1 MKKRMMIA
9 SLALS
14 ALVAGSAQAAT
25 IAGWDF
31 SQYISGGGYLSID
44 ALTLTNTLDA
54 NYSNLDPTFNLG
66 PDSGV
71 FGTMYING
79 QFGSTEVTPTG
90 NQDEAFRPIANSLTS
105 NLTAPVTGPGTNPF
119 DSLNELIIEGQQF
132 AEFASMAVFGA
143 VSVVFEA
150 DLTSVPE
157 QGQNWIFSFGA
168 KTGVPGAATSA
179 LVEFSLD
186 GINYVGLGSVN
197 LNNTDTPYSI
207 ALTTA
212 ELDRA
217 FVRMSFAGGETQPLL
232 DNVAIQ
238 ASLTVPEPATAV
250 LLLTGLAGLARIGR
264 RRA

>member
-1 MKKRMMIA
+1 MMIA
-9 SLALS
+9 SVALS

-31 SQYISGGGYLSID
+31 SQYLSGGGFLSID
-44 ALTLTNTLDA
+44 GLTQTNTLDS

-71 FGTMYING
+71 FGTMYIDG
-79 QFGSTEVTPTG
+79 QFGSTLVTPVG
-90 NQDEAFRPIANSLTS
+90 DGSEAFLPIANSLAS

-119 DSLNELIIEGQQF
+119 DSLNELVIEGQQF

-157 QGQNWIFSFGA
+157 QGQNWIFTFGA
-168 KTGVPGAATSA
+168 KTGVPGAVASA

-186 GINYVGLGSVN
+186 GLSYSSLGSVN

-217 FVRMSFAGGETQPLL
+217 FVRLSFAGGEAQPLL

-238 ASLTVPEPATAV
+238 ASLLTVPEPATAV

>member
-1 MKKRMMIA
+1 MMIA
-9 SLALS
+9 SVALS

-31 SQYISGGGYLSID
+31 SQYLSGGGFLSID
-44 ALTLTNTLDA
+44 GMTQTNTLDS

-71 FGTMYING
+71 FGTMYIDG
-79 QFGSTEVTPTG
+79 QFGSTEVTPVG
-90 NQDEAFRPIANSLTS
+90 DGSEAFLPIAGSLAS

-119 DSLNELIIEGQQF
+119 DSLNELGIELQQF
-132 AEFASMAVFGA
+132 TEFMSMAVFGA

-157 QGQNWIFSFGA
+157 LGENWIFTFGA

-186 GINYVGLGSVN
+186 GISYSSLGSVN

-217 FVRMSFAGGETQPLL
+217 FVRMSFAGGEAQPLL

-238 ASLTVPEPATAV
+238 ASLVPEPATAV

>member
-1 MKKRMMIA
+1 MMIA
-9 SLALS
+9 SAALS
-14 ALVAGSAQAAT
+14 ALLAGSAQAST

-31 SQYISGGGYLSID
+31 SQYLSGGGFLSID
-44 ALTLTNTLDA
+44 GATQTNTLDS

-79 QFGSTEVTPTG
+79 QFGSTEVTPVG
-90 NQDEAFRPIANSLTS
+90 DGSEAFLPIAGSLAS

-119 DSLNELIIEGQQF
+119 DSLNELGIEGQQF
-132 AEFASMAVFGA
+132 QEFMSMAVFGP

-157 QGQNWIFSFGA
+157 MAENWVFTFGA
-168 KTGVPGAATSA
+168 KTGVPGAIASA

-186 GINYVGLGSVN
+186 GLGYTSLGSVN
-197 LNNTDTPYSI
+197 LNNTDTPYSL
-207 ALTTA
+207 ALTA
-212 ELDRA
+212 AVLDRA
-217 FVRMSFAGGETQPLL
+217 FVRLTFAGGEAQPLL

-238 ASLTVPEPATAV
+238 ATLSTVVPEPGTA
-250 LLLTGLAGLARIGR
+250 LLLGVGLVGLALVGR
-264 RRA
+264 QRA